1 MVDPLSWK
9 EDGSTYN
16 LGDADSNSL
25 GNILFMI
32 HFPSPF
38 WINKSKAS
46 YKDNV
51 VI

>member
-9 EDGSTYN
+9 EDGSTN

-25 GNILFMI
+25 GNSLFMI
-32 HFPSPF
+32 HFFSSF

>member
-1 MVDPLSWK
+1 MVDTLSRK
-9 EDGSTYN
+9 EDDSTN
-16 LGDADSNSL
+16 LGDNAINSL
-25 GNILFMI
+25 GNSLFMI
-32 HFPSPF
+32 PFPSPF